1 MGMREWSIKAKII
14 SKLKYLRGTRASDM
28 SKKFDNNMSS
38 NDQPSSDDN
47 KKAVKQLGGKYLTFF
62 LANEEYG
69 LEILKVVEINGMMDV
84 TPVPRTPH
92 YIQGVINLRGKV
104 IPVLDLRLK
113 FNMPYAEQT
122 DETVIIVVHAQ
133 SIEMGIVVDKVSE
146 VLDIS
151 NDSIEDSPAFG
162 TEVNT
167 EYILGIG
174 KSEGNVKLLLD
185 IDRVLTSQDVVDMV
199 AAQATN
205 ENQAME

>member
-1 MGMREWSIKAKII
+1 
-14 SKLKYLRGTRASDM
+14 M
-28 SKKFDNNMSS
+28 SKNAENSMSPH
-38 NDQPSSDDN
+38 DQPNSDAH
-47 KKAVKQLGGKYLTFF
+47 KKSTKQLGGKYLTFF

-104 IPVLDLRLK
+104 IPVMDLRLK
-113 FNMPYAEQT
+113 FNMPYVETT

-133 SIEMGIVVDKVSE
+133 NIEMGIIVDKVSE
-146 VLDIS
+146 VLDIN

-185 IDRVLTSQDVVDMV
+185 IDRILTSQDVIDLQ
-199 AAQATN
+199 AAQSQNSDMLDDTN
-205 ENQAME
+205 STND